1 MKRILTILAL
11 SLLCLISNAQ
21 LVWKISGNGTKK
33 PSYILGTHHGCPFT
47 YCDSIPGLMKA
58 FDKVDNIIGE
68 INMIELAEMSPE
80 RMQKMQAMMMMPADT
95 SLLSLF
101 NKEETVKVNAWLIKE
116 LGANLEML
124 SMMMP
129 TDTSLL
135 SLFNEEETAEVN
147 AWLMK
152 EMGANLEMLSMMNPM
167 TIMVTVQNK
176 VMMEVIPDVA
186 DMTTIDKYMQTLGQ
200 SKGKTIGEL
209 ETADYQM
216 ELLYGNS
223 LEEQADAL
231 LEMIDLGNSKELMI
245 QLTDAYKSQNL
256 DTLWEIFQ
264 EQMTGYEYDAIVKV
278 RNLNWEKQMKEL
290 LPRQTTLFVVGAG
303 YLPGEF
309 GMINLLREAGYKV
322 KPVKR

>member
-11 SLLCLISNAQ
+11 SLMCLTSNAQ
-21 LVWKISGNGTKK
+21 LVWKISGNGIKK
-33 PSYILGTHHGCPFT
+33 PSYILGTHHGCPFN

-68 INMIELAEMSPE
+68 INMIEFSEMSPE

-101 NKEETVKVNAWLIKE
+101 STEEAAKVNEWLGKKM
-116 LGANLEML
+116 GASLEML
-124 SMMMP
+124 S
-129 TDTSLL
+129 
-135 SLFNEEETAEVN
+135 V
-147 AWLMK
+147 MK
-152 EMGANLEMLSMMNPM
+152 PM

-176 VMMEVIPDVA
+176 EMMEVIPEIA
-186 DMTTIDKYMQTLGQ
+186 TMTTIDKYMQTLGQ
-200 SKGKTIGEL
+200 WKGKTIGEL

-231 LEMIDLGNSKELMI
+231 LEMIDHGDSKGLLQ
-245 QLTDAYKSQNL
+245 QLTNAYKSQNL
-256 DTLWEIFQ
+256 DTLWKVFQ

-290 LPRQTTLFVVGAG
+290 LPKQSTLFVVGAG
-303 YLPGEF
+303 HLPGES

-322 KPVKR
+322 KPVKK

>member
-11 SLLCLISNAQ
+11 SLMCLTSNAQ
-21 LVWKISGNGTKK
+21 LVWKISGNGIQK
-33 PSYILGTHHGCPFT
+33 PSYILGTHHGCPFN

-68 INMIELAEMSPE
+68 INMIEFSEMSPE
-80 RMQKMQAMMMMPADT
+80 RMQKMQAMMIMPA
-95 SLLSLF
+95 
-101 NKEETVKVNAWLIKE
+101 
-116 LGANLEML
+116 
-124 SMMMP
+124 
-129 TDTSLL
+129 DTSLL
-135 SLFNEEETAEVN
+135 SLFNEEETAKVN
-147 AWLMK
+147 AWLK
-152 EMGANLEMLSMMNPM
+152 DEMEASLEMLSVMKPM

-176 VMMEVIPDVA
+176 ILTEMMPELA
-186 DMTTIDKYMQTLGQ
+186 TMTSIDKYMQTLGQ

-216 ELLYGNS
+216 ELLYANS

-231 LEMIDLGNSKELMI
+231 LEMIDQGDSKKLMQ
-245 QLTDAYKSQNL
+245 QLTDAYKSQDL

-278 RNLNWEKQMKEL
+278 RNLNWEKQMKVL
-290 LPRQTTLFVVGAG
+290 LQKQTTLFVVGAG
-303 YLPGEF
+303 HLPGEY

-322 KPVKR
+322 KPVKK

>member
-1 MKRILTILAL
+1 MKRILTLLAL
-11 SLLCLISNAQ
+11 SLLCLTSNAQ

-68 INMIELAEMSPE
+68 INMIEFDQMSPE

-116 LGANLEML
+116 L
-124 SMMMP
+124 
-129 TDTSLL
+129 
-135 SLFNEEETAEVN
+135 
-147 AWLMK
+147 
-152 EMGANLEMLSMMNPM
+152 GANLEMLSMMNPM

-209 ETADYQM
+209 ETTDYQM

-231 LEMIDLGNSKELMI
+231 LEMIDLGNSKELLI

-290 LPRQTTLFVVGAG
+290 LPKQTTLFVVGAG
-303 YLPGEF
+303 HLPGEY

-322 KPVKR
+322 KPVKK

>member
-1 MKRILTILAL
+1 MPHFQRTARVED
-11 SLLCLISNAQ
+11 Q
-21 LVWKISGNGTKK
+21 RNGIKK

-68 INMIELAEMSPE
+68 INMIEFAEMSPE

-101 NKEETVKVNAWLIKE
+101 STEEAAKVNEWLGKKM
-116 LGANLEML
+116 GASLEML
-124 SMMMP
+124 S
-129 TDTSLL
+129 
-135 SLFNEEETAEVN
+135 V
-147 AWLMK
+147 MK
-152 EMGANLEMLSMMNPM
+152 PM

-176 VMMEVIPDVA
+176 EMMEVIPEIA
-186 DMTTIDKYMQTLGQ
+186 TMTTIDKYMQTLGQ
-200 SKGKTIGEL
+200 RKGKTIGEL

-231 LEMIDLGNSKELMI
+231 LEMIDHGDSKGLLQ
-245 QLTDAYKSQNL
+245 QLTNAYKSQNL
-256 DTLWEIFQ
+256 DTLWKVFQ

-290 LPRQTTLFVVGAG
+290 LPKQSTLFVVGAG
-303 YLPGEF
+303 HLPGES

-322 KPVKR
+322 KPVKK

>member
-11 SLLCLISNAQ
+11 SLMCLTSNAQ
-21 LVWKISGNGTKK
+21 LVWKISGNGIQK
-33 PSYILGTHHGCPFT
+33 PSYILGTHHGCPFN

-68 INMIELAEMSPE
+68 INMIEFSEMSPE

-101 NKEETVKVNAWLIKE
+101 NEEETAKVNAWLKDE
-116 LGANLEML
+116 MGASLEML
-124 SMMMP
+124 S
-129 TDTSLL
+129 
-135 SLFNEEETAEVN
+135 V
-147 AWLMK
+147 MK
-152 EMGANLEMLSMMNPM
+152 PM

-176 VMMEVIPDVA
+176 MMMEVIPEIA
-186 DMTTIDKYMQTLGQ
+186 TMTTIDKYMQTLGQ
-200 SKGKTIGEL
+200 RKGKTIGEL

-231 LEMIDLGNSKELMI
+231 LEMIDHGDSKGLLQ
-245 QLTDAYKSQNL
+245 QLTNAYKSQNL
-256 DTLWEIFQ
+256 DTLWKVFQ

-290 LPRQTTLFVVGAG
+290 LPKQSTLFVVGAG
-303 YLPGEF
+303 HLPGES

-322 KPVKR
+322 KPVKK

>member
-1 MKRILTILAL
+1 MKRILILLAL
-11 SLLCLISNAQ
+11 SLLCLTSNAQ
-21 LVWKISGNGTKK
+21 LVWKISGNGIKK

-68 INMIELAEMSPE
+68 INMIEFAEMSPE

-101 NKEETVKVNAWLIKE
+101 STEEAAKVNEWLGKKM
-116 LGANLEML
+116 GASLEML
-124 SMMMP
+124 S
-129 TDTSLL
+129 
-135 SLFNEEETAEVN
+135 V
-147 AWLMK
+147 MK
-152 EMGANLEMLSMMNPM
+152 PM

-176 VMMEVIPDVA
+176 EMMEVIPEIA
-186 DMTTIDKYMQTLGQ
+186 TMTTIDKYMQTLGQ
-200 SKGKTIGEL
+200 RKGKTIGEL

-231 LEMIDLGNSKELMI
+231 LEMIDHGDSKGLLQ
-245 QLTDAYKSQNL
+245 QLTNAYKSQNL
-256 DTLWEIFQ
+256 DTLWKVFQ

-290 LPRQTTLFVVGAG
+290 LPKQSTLFVVGAG
-303 YLPGEF
+303 HLPGES
-309 GMINLLREAGYKV
+309 GMINLLREAGYKI
-322 KPVKR
+322 KPVKK

>member
-1 MKRILTILAL
+1 MAL
-11 SLLCLISNAQ
+11 SLLCLTSNAQ
-21 LVWKISGNGTKK
+21 LVWKISGNGIKK

-58 FDKVDNIIGE
+58 FDKVDHIIGE
-68 INMIELAEMSPE
+68 INMIEFAEMSPE

-101 NKEETVKVNAWLIKE
+101 STEEAAKVNEWLGK
-116 LGANLEML
+116 
-124 SMMMP
+124 
-129 TDTSLL
+129 
-135 SLFNEEETAEVN
+135 
-147 AWLMK
+147 K
-152 EMGANLEMLSMMNPM
+152 MGASLEILSVMKPM

-176 VMMEVIPDVA
+176 EMMEVIPEIA
-186 DMTTIDKYMQTLGQ
+186 TMTTIDKYMQTLGQ
-200 SKGKTIGEL
+200 RKGKTIGEL

-231 LEMIDLGNSKELMI
+231 LEMIDHGDSKGLLQ
-245 QLTDAYKSQNL
+245 QLTDAYKSQDL

-278 RNLNWEKQMKEL
+278 RNLNWDKQMKEL
-290 LPRQTTLFVVGAG
+290 LPKQSTLFVVGAG
-303 YLPGEF
+303 HLPGES
-309 GMINLLREAGYKV
+309 GMINLLREAGFKV
-322 KPVKR
+322 KPVRK

>member
-1 MKRILTILAL
+1 MKRILTLLAL
-11 SLLCLISNAQ
+11 SLLCLTSNAQ
-21 LVWKISGNGTKK
+21 LVWKISGNGIKK

-68 INMIELAEMSPE
+68 INMIEFAEMSPE
-80 RMQKMQAMMMMPADT
+80 RMQKMQAMMMPADT

-101 NKEETVKVNAWLIKE
+101 STEEAAKVNEWLGKKM
-116 LGANLEML
+116 GASLEML
-124 SMMMP
+124 
-129 TDTSLL
+129 
-135 SLFNEEETAEVN
+135 FV
-147 AWLMK
+147 MK
-152 EMGANLEMLSMMNPM
+152 PM

-176 VMMEVIPDVA
+176 ILTEMMPELA
-186 DMTTIDKYMQTLGQ
+186 TMTSIDKYMQTLGQ

-209 ETADYQM
+209 ESADYQM

-231 LEMIDLGNSKELMI
+231 LEMIDHGDSKGLLQ
-245 QLTDAYKSQNL
+245 QLTDAYKSQDL
-256 DTLWEIFQ
+256 DMLWEIFQ

-290 LPRQTTLFVVGAG
+290 LPKQSTLFVVGAG
-303 YLPGEF
+303 HLPGES
-309 GMINLLREAGYKV
+309 GMINLLREAGFKV
-322 KPVKR
+322 KPVRK

>member
-11 SLLCLISNAQ
+11 SLMCLTSNAQ
-21 LVWKISGNGTKK
+21 LVWKISGNGIKK
-33 PSYILGTHHGCPFT
+33 PSYILGTHHGCPFN
-47 YCDSIPGLMKA
+47 YCDSIPGLMKV

-68 INMIELAEMSPE
+68 INMIEFDQMSPE

-101 NKEETVKVNAWLIKE
+101 STEEAAKVNEWLGKKM
-116 LGANLEML
+116 GASLEML
-124 SMMMP
+124 S
-129 TDTSLL
+129 
-135 SLFNEEETAEVN
+135 V
-147 AWLMK
+147 MK
-152 EMGANLEMLSMMNPM
+152 PM

-176 VMMEVIPDVA
+176 EMIEVIPEIA
-186 DMTTIDKYMQTLGQ
+186 TMTTIDKYMQTLGQ
-200 SKGKTIGEL
+200 RKGKTIGEL

-231 LEMIDLGNSKELMI
+231 LEMIDHGDSKGLLQ
-245 QLTDAYKSQNL
+245 QLTNAYKSQNL
-256 DTLWEIFQ
+256 DTLWKVFQ

-290 LPRQTTLFVVGAG
+290 LPKQSTLFVVGAG
-303 YLPGEF
+303 HLPGES
-309 GMINLLREAGYKV
+309 GMINLLREAGYKI
-322 KPVKR
+322 KPVKK

>member
-1 MKRILTILAL
+1 MKRILTLLAL
-11 SLLCLISNAQ
+11 SLLCLTSNAQ
-21 LVWKISGNGTKK
+21 LVWKISGNGIKK

-101 NKEETVKVNAWLIKE
+101 STEEAAKVNEWLGKKM
-116 LGANLEML
+116 GASLEML
-124 SMMMP
+124 S
-129 TDTSLL
+129 
-135 SLFNEEETAEVN
+135 V
-147 AWLMK
+147 MK
-152 EMGANLEMLSMMNPM
+152 PM

-176 VMMEVIPDVA
+176 EMMEVIPEIA
-186 DMTTIDKYMQTLGQ
+186 TMTTIDKYMQTLGQ
-200 SKGKTIGEL
+200 WKGKTIGEL

-231 LEMIDLGNSKELMI
+231 LEMIDHGDSKGLLQ
-245 QLTDAYKSQNL
+245 QLTNAYKSQNL
-256 DTLWEIFQ
+256 DTLWKVFQ

-290 LPRQTTLFVVGAG
+290 LPKQSTLFVVGAG
-303 YLPGEF
+303 HLPGEY

-322 KPVKR
+322 KPVKK

>member
-11 SLLCLISNAQ
+11 SLMCLTSNAQ
-21 LVWKISGNGTKK
+21 LVWKISGNGIKK
-33 PSYILGTHHGCPFT
+33 PSYILGTHHGCPFN

-58 FDKVDNIIGE
+58 LDKVDNIIGE

-101 NKEETVKVNAWLIKE
+101 STEEAAKVNEWLGKKM
-116 LGANLEML
+116 GASLEML
-124 SMMMP
+124 S
-129 TDTSLL
+129 
-135 SLFNEEETAEVN
+135 V
-147 AWLMK
+147 MK
-152 EMGANLEMLSMMNPM
+152 PM

-176 VMMEVIPDVA
+176 EMMEVIPEIA
-186 DMTTIDKYMQTLGQ
+186 TMTTIDKYMQTLGQ
-200 SKGKTIGEL
+200 RKGKTIGEL

-231 LEMIDLGNSKELMI
+231 LEMIDHGDSKGLLQ
-245 QLTDAYKSQNL
+245 QLTNAYKSQNL
-256 DTLWEIFQ
+256 DTLWKVFQ

-290 LPRQTTLFVVGAG
+290 LPQQATLFVVGAG
-303 YLPGEF
+303 HLPGEY

-322 KPVKR
+322 KPVKK

>member
-11 SLLCLISNAQ
+11 SLLCLTSNAQ
-21 LVWKISGNGTKK
+21 LVWKISGNGIKK

-47 YCDSIPGLMKA
+47 YCDSISGLMKA

-68 INMIELAEMSPE
+68 INMIEFDQMTPE

-101 NKEETVKVNAWLIKE
+101 NEEETVKVNDWLKKE
-116 LGANLEML
+116 MGASLEML
-124 SMMMP
+124 S
-129 TDTSLL
+129 
-135 SLFNEEETAEVN
+135 A
-147 AWLMK
+147 MK
-152 EMGANLEMLSMMNPM
+152 PM
-167 TIMVTVQNK
+167 TIMITVQNK

-186 DMTTIDKYMQTLGQ
+186 NMTTIDKYMQTLGQ
-200 SKGKTIGEL
+200 SEGKTIGEL

-216 ELLYGNS
+216 ELLYGSS

-231 LEMIDLGNSKELMI
+231 LEMIDHGDSKELI
-245 QLTDAYKSQNL
+245 ELLTEAYKSQNL
-256 DTLWEIFQ
+256 DTLWRIFQ
-264 EQMTGYEYDAIVKV
+264 EQMTDYEYDAIVKV

-290 LPRQTTLFVVGAG
+290 LPKQTTMFVVGAG
-303 YLPGEF
+303 HLPGEF

-322 KPVKR
+322 KPVKK

>member
-1 MKRILTILAL
+1 MKRILTLLAL
-11 SLLCLISNAQ
+11 SLLCLTSNAQ
-21 LVWKISGNGTKK
+21 LVWKISGNGIKK

-101 NKEETVKVNAWLIKE
+101 STEEAAKVNEWLGKKM
-116 LGANLEML
+116 GASLEML
-124 SMMMP
+124 S
-129 TDTSLL
+129 
-135 SLFNEEETAEVN
+135 V
-147 AWLMK
+147 MK
-152 EMGANLEMLSMMNPM
+152 PM

-176 VMMEVIPDVA
+176 EMMEVIPEIA
-186 DMTTIDKYMQTLGQ
+186 TMTTIDKYMQTLGQ
-200 SKGKTIGEL
+200 RKGKTIGEL

-231 LEMIDLGNSKELMI
+231 LEMIDHGDSKGLLQ
-245 QLTDAYKSQNL
+245 QLTNAYKSQNL
-256 DTLWEIFQ
+256 DTLWKVFQ

-290 LPRQTTLFVVGAG
+290 LPKQSTLFVVGAG
-303 YLPGEF
+303 HLPGES

-322 KPVKR
+322 KSVKK

>member
-11 SLLCLISNAQ
+11 SLMCLTSNAQ
-21 LVWKISGNGTKK
+21 LVWKISGNGIKK

-101 NKEETVKVNAWLIKE
+101 STEEAAKVNE
-116 LGANLEML
+116 LLGKKMGASLEML
-124 SMMMP
+124 S
-129 TDTSLL
+129 
-135 SLFNEEETAEVN
+135 V
-147 AWLMK
+147 MK
-152 EMGANLEMLSMMNPM
+152 PM

-176 VMMEVIPDVA
+176 EMMEVIPEIA
-186 DMTTIDKYMQTLGQ
+186 TMTTIDKYMQTLGQ
-200 SKGKTIGEL
+200 RKDKTIGEL

-231 LEMIDLGNSKELMI
+231 LEMIDHGDSKGLLQ
-245 QLTDAYKSQNL
+245 QLTNAYKSQNL
-256 DTLWEIFQ
+256 DTLWKVFQ
-264 EQMTGYEYDAIVKV
+264 EQMTGYEYDAVVKV

-290 LPRQTTLFVVGAG
+290 LPKQSTLFVVGAG
-303 YLPGEF
+303 HLPGES
-309 GMINLLREAGYKV
+309 GMINLLREAGYNV
-322 KPVKR
+322 KPVKK

>member
-11 SLLCLISNAQ
+11 SLMCLTSNAQ
-21 LVWKISGNGTKK
+21 LVWKISGNGIQN
-33 PSYILGTHHGCPFT
+33 PSYILGTHHGCPFN

-68 INMIELAEMSPE
+68 INMIEFSEMSPE

-101 NKEETVKVNAWLIKE
+101 NEEETAKVNAWLKDE
-116 LGANLEML
+116 MGASLEML
-124 SMMMP
+124 S
-129 TDTSLL
+129 
-135 SLFNEEETAEVN
+135 V
-147 AWLMK
+147 MK
-152 EMGANLEMLSMMNPM
+152 PM

-176 VMMEVIPDVA
+176 EIMEVIPEIA
-186 DMTTIDKYMQTLGQ
+186 TMTTIDKYMQTLGQ
-200 SKGKTIGEL
+200 RKGKTIGEL

-231 LEMIDLGNSKELMI
+231 LEMIDHGDSKGLLQ
-245 QLTDAYKSQNL
+245 QLTNAYKSQNL
-256 DTLWEIFQ
+256 DTLWKVFQ

-278 RNLNWEKQMKEL
+278 RNLNWEKQMREL
-290 LPRQTTLFVVGAG
+290 LPKQSTLFVVGAG
-303 YLPGEF
+303 HLPGES

-322 KPVKR
+322 KPVKK

>member
-1 MKRILTILAL
+1 MKRILTLLAL
-11 SLLCLISNAQ
+11 SLLCLTSNAQ

-68 INMIELAEMSPE
+68 INMIEFDQMSPE

-116 LGANLEML
+116 L
-124 SMMMP
+124 
-129 TDTSLL
+129 
-135 SLFNEEETAEVN
+135 
-147 AWLMK
+147 
-152 EMGANLEMLSMMNPM
+152 GANLEMLSMMNPM

-209 ETADYQM
+209 ETTDYQM

-290 LPRQTTLFVVGAG
+290 LPKQTTLFVVGAG
-303 YLPGEF
+303 HLPGEY

-322 KPVKR
+322 KPVKK

>member
-1 MKRILTILAL
+1 MKRILTLLAL
-11 SLLCLISNAQ
+11 SLLCLTSNAQ
-21 LVWKISGNGTKK
+21 LVWKISGNGIKK

-101 NKEETVKVNAWLIKE
+101 STEEAAKVNEWLGKKM
-116 LGANLEML
+116 GASLEML
-124 SMMMP
+124 S
-129 TDTSLL
+129 
-135 SLFNEEETAEVN
+135 V
-147 AWLMK
+147 MK
-152 EMGANLEMLSMMNPM
+152 PM

-176 VMMEVIPDVA
+176 EMMEVIPEIA
-186 DMTTIDKYMQTLGQ
+186 TMTTIDKYMQTLGQ
-200 SKGKTIGEL
+200 RKGKTIGEL

-231 LEMIDLGNSKELMI
+231 LEMIDHGDSKGLLQ
-245 QLTDAYKSQNL
+245 QLTNAYKSQNL
-256 DTLWEIFQ
+256 DTLWKVFQ

-290 LPRQTTLFVVGAG
+290 LPKQSTLFVVGAG
-303 YLPGEF
+303 HLPGES
-309 GMINLLREAGYKV
+309 GMINLLREAGFKV
-322 KPVKR
+322 KPVRK

>member
-11 SLLCLISNAQ
+11 SLMCLTSNAQ
-21 LVWKISGNGTKK
+21 LVWKISGNGIKK

-68 INMIELAEMSPE
+68 INMIEFAEMSPE

-101 NKEETVKVNAWLIKE
+101 STEEAAKVNEWLGKKM
-116 LGANLEML
+116 GGSLEML
-124 SMMMP
+124 S
-129 TDTSLL
+129 
-135 SLFNEEETAEVN
+135 V
-147 AWLMK
+147 MK
-152 EMGANLEMLSMMNPM
+152 PM

-176 VMMEVIPDVA
+176 EMVEVIPEIA
-186 DMTTIDKYMQTLGQ
+186 TMTTIDKYMQTLGQ
-200 SKGKTIGEL
+200 RKGKTIGEL

-231 LEMIDLGNSKELMI
+231 LEMIDHGDSKGLLQ
-245 QLTDAYKSQNL
+245 QLTNAYKSQNL
-256 DTLWEIFQ
+256 DTLWKVFQ
-264 EQMTGYEYDAIVKV
+264 QQMTGYEYDAIVKV

-290 LPRQTTLFVVGAG
+290 LPKQSTLFVVGAG
-303 YLPGEF
+303 HLPGES

-322 KPVKR
+322 KPVKK

>member
-1 MKRILTILAL
+1 MKRILTLLAL
-11 SLLCLISNAQ
+11 SLLCLTSNAQ
-21 LVWKISGNGTKK
+21 LVWKISGNGIKK

-68 INMIELAEMSPE
+68 INMIEFAEMSPE

-101 NKEETVKVNAWLIKE
+101 STEEAAKVNEWRGKKM
-116 LGANLEML
+116 GASLEML
-124 SMMMP
+124 S
-129 TDTSLL
+129 
-135 SLFNEEETAEVN
+135 V
-147 AWLMK
+147 MK
-152 EMGANLEMLSMMNPM
+152 PM

-176 VMMEVIPDVA
+176 EMMEVIPEIA
-186 DMTTIDKYMQTLGQ
+186 TMTTIDKYMQTLGQ
-200 SKGKTIGEL
+200 RKGKTIGEL

-231 LEMIDLGNSKELMI
+231 LEMIDHGDSKGLLQ
-245 QLTDAYKSQNL
+245 QLTNAYKSQNL
-256 DTLWEIFQ
+256 DTLWKVFQ

-290 LPRQTTLFVVGAG
+290 LPKQSTLFVVGAG
-303 YLPGEF
+303 HLPGES
-309 GMINLLREAGYKV
+309 GMINLLREAGYKI
-322 KPVKR
+322 KPVKK

>member
-1 MKRILTILAL
+1 MKRILTLLAL
-11 SLLCLISNAQ
+11 SLLCLTSNAQ
-21 LVWKISGNGTKK
+21 LVWKISGNGIKK

-68 INMIELAEMSPE
+68 INMIEFAEMSPE

-101 NKEETVKVNAWLIKE
+101 STEEAAKVNEWLGKKM
-116 LGANLEML
+116 GASLEML
-124 SMMMP
+124 S
-129 TDTSLL
+129 
-135 SLFNEEETAEVN
+135 V
-147 AWLMK
+147 MK
-152 EMGANLEMLSMMNPM
+152 PM

-176 VMMEVIPDVA
+176 EMMEVIPEIA
-186 DMTTIDKYMQTLGQ
+186 TMTTIDKYMQTLGQ
-200 SKGKTIGEL
+200 WKGKTIGEL

-231 LEMIDLGNSKELMI
+231 LEMIDHEDSKGLLQ

-256 DTLWEIFQ
+256 DTLWKVFQ

-290 LPRQTTLFVVGAG
+290 LPKQSTLFVVGAG
-303 YLPGEF
+303 HLLGES
-309 GMINLLREAGYKV
+309 GMINLLRKAGYKV
-322 KPVKR
+322 KPVKK

>member
-11 SLLCLISNAQ
+11 SLLCLTSNAQ
-21 LVWKISGNGTKK
+21 LVWKISGNGIKK

-68 INMIELAEMSPE
+68 INMIEFAEMSPE

-101 NKEETVKVNAWLIKE
+101 STEEAAKVNEWLGKKM
-116 LGANLEML
+116 GASLEML
-124 SMMMP
+124 S
-129 TDTSLL
+129 
-135 SLFNEEETAEVN
+135 V
-147 AWLMK
+147 MK
-152 EMGANLEMLSMMNPM
+152 PM

-176 VMMEVIPDVA
+176 EMMEVIPEIA
-186 DMTTIDKYMQTLGQ
+186 TMTTIDKYMQTLGQ
-200 SKGKTIGEL
+200 RKGKTIGEL

-231 LEMIDLGNSKELMI
+231 LEMIDHGDSKGLLQ
-245 QLTDAYKSQNL
+245 QLTNAYKSQNL
-256 DTLWEIFQ
+256 DTLWKVFQ

-290 LPRQTTLFVVGAG
+290 LPQQTTLFVVGAG
-303 YLPGEF
+303 HLPGES

-322 KPVKR
+322 KPVKK

>member
-11 SLLCLISNAQ
+11 SLMCLTSNAQ
-21 LVWKISGNGTKK
+21 LVWKISGNGIKK
-33 PSYILGTHHGCPFT
+33 PSYILGTHHGCPFN

-58 FDKVDNIIGE
+58 FDKVDYIIGE
-68 INMIELAEMSPE
+68 INMIEFSEMSPE

-101 NKEETVKVNAWLIKE
+101 NEEETAKVNAWLKDE
-116 LGANLEML
+116 MGASLEML
-124 SMMMP
+124 S
-129 TDTSLL
+129 
-135 SLFNEEETAEVN
+135 V
-147 AWLMK
+147 MK
-152 EMGANLEMLSMMNPM
+152 PM

-176 VMMEVIPDVA
+176 EMMEVIPEIA
-186 DMTTIDKYMQTLGQ
+186 TMTTIDKYMQTLGQ
-200 SKGKTIGEL
+200 RKGKTIGEL

-231 LEMIDLGNSKELMI
+231 LEMIDHGDSKGLLQ
-245 QLTDAYKSQNL
+245 QLTNAYKSQNL
-256 DTLWEIFQ
+256 DTLWKVFQ

-278 RNLNWEKQMKEL
+278 RNLNWEKQMKEI
-290 LPRQTTLFVVGAG
+290 LPKQTTLFVVGAG
-303 YLPGEF
+303 HLPGEY

-322 KPVKR
+322 KPVKK

>member
-1 MKRILTILAL
+1 MKRILTLLAL
-11 SLLCLISNAQ
+11 SLLCLTSNAQ
-21 LVWKISGNGTKK
+21 LVWKISGNGIKK

-68 INMIELAEMSPE
+68 INMIEFAEMSPE

-101 NKEETVKVNAWLIKE
+101 STEEAAKVNEWLGKKM
-116 LGANLEML
+116 GASLEML
-124 SMMMP
+124 S
-129 TDTSLL
+129 
-135 SLFNEEETAEVN
+135 V
-147 AWLMK
+147 MK
-152 EMGANLEMLSMMNPM
+152 PM

-176 VMMEVIPDVA
+176 EMMEVIPEIA
-186 DMTTIDKYMQTLGQ
+186 TMTTIDKYMQTLGQ
-200 SKGKTIGEL
+200 RKGKTIGEL

-231 LEMIDLGNSKELMI
+231 LEMIDHGDSKELLQ
-245 QLTDAYKSQNL
+245 QLTNAYKSQNL
-256 DTLWEIFQ
+256 DTLWKVFQ

-290 LPRQTTLFVVGAG
+290 LPKQSTLFVVGAG
-303 YLPGEF
+303 HLPGES

-322 KPVKR
+322 KPVKK

>member
-11 SLLCLISNAQ
+11 SLMCLTSNAQ
-21 LVWKISGNGTKK
+21 LVWKISGNGIQK
-33 PSYILGTHHGCPFT
+33 PSYILGTHHGCPFN
-47 YCDSIPGLMKA
+47 YCDSIPGLMNA

-68 INMIELAEMSPE
+68 INMIEFSEMSPV

-101 NKEETVKVNAWLIKE
+101 NEEETAKVNAWLKDE
-116 LGANLEML
+116 MGASLEML
-124 SMMMP
+124 S
-129 TDTSLL
+129 
-135 SLFNEEETAEVN
+135 V
-147 AWLMK
+147 MK
-152 EMGANLEMLSMMNPM
+152 PM

-176 VMMEVIPDVA
+176 EMMEVIPEIA
-186 DMTTIDKYMQTLGQ
+186 TMTTIDKYMQTLGQ
-200 SKGKTIGEL
+200 RKGKTIGEL

-231 LEMIDLGNSKELMI
+231 LEMIDHGDSKGLLQ
-245 QLTDAYKSQNL
+245 QLTNAYKSQDL
-256 DTLWEIFQ
+256 DTLWDIFQ

-278 RNLNWEKQMKEL
+278 RNLNWEKQMKEI
-290 LPRQTTLFVVGAG
+290 LPKQTTLFVVGAG
-303 YLPGEF
+303 HLPGEY

-322 KPVKR
+322 KPVKK

>member
-1 MKRILTILAL
+1 MCLT
-11 SLLCLISNAQ
+11 SNAQ
-21 LVWKISGNGTKK
+21 LVWKISGNGIQK
-33 PSYILGTHHGCPFT
+33 PSYILGTHHGCPFN

-68 INMIELAEMSPE
+68 INMIGFSEMSPE

-101 NKEETVKVNAWLIKE
+101 NEEETAKVNAWLKDE
-116 LGANLEML
+116 MGASLEML
-124 SMMMP
+124 S
-129 TDTSLL
+129 
-135 SLFNEEETAEVN
+135 V
-147 AWLMK
+147 MK
-152 EMGANLEMLSMMNPM
+152 PM

-176 VMMEVIPDVA
+176 KMMEVIPEIA
-186 DMTTIDKYMQTLGQ
+186 TMTTIDKYMQTLGQ
-200 SKGKTIGEL
+200 RKGKTIGEL

-231 LEMIDLGNSKELMI
+231 QEMIDQGDSKKLMQ
-245 QLTDAYKSQNL
+245 QLTDAYKSQDL

-278 RNLNWEKQMKEL
+278 RNLNWEKQMKEI
-290 LPRQTTLFVVGAG
+290 LPKQTTLFVVGAG
-303 YLPGEF
+303 HLPGEY

-322 KPVKR
+322 KPVKK

>member
-11 SLLCLISNAQ
+11 SLLCLTSNAQ
-21 LVWKISGNGTKK
+21 LVWKISGNGIRK
-33 PSYILGTHHGCPFT
+33 PSYILGTHHGCPFN

-68 INMIELAEMSPE
+68 INMIELDDMSPE

-101 NKEETVKVNAWLIKE
+101 SEEEAAKVNDWLGMKM
-116 LGANLEML
+116 GASLEML
-124 SMMMP
+124 S
-129 TDTSLL
+129 
-135 SLFNEEETAEVN
+135 V
-147 AWLMK
+147 MK
-152 EMGANLEMLSMMNPM
+152 PM

-186 DMTTIDKYMQTLGQ
+186 TMTTIDKYMQTLGQ
-200 SKGKTIGEL
+200 SKGKSIGEL

-216 ELLYGNS
+216 ELLYGDS

-231 LEMIDLGNSKELMI
+231 LEMIGHGDSKGLLQ
-245 QLTDAYKSQNL
+245 QLTNAYKSQNL
-256 DTLWEIFQ
+256 DTLWAIFQ

-278 RNLNWEKQMKEL
+278 RNLKWEKQMKEI
-290 LPRQTTLFVVGAG
+290 LPKQTTLFVVGAG
-303 YLPGEF
+303 HLPGEY

-322 KPVKR
+322 KPVKK

>member
-11 SLLCLISNAQ
+11 SLLCLTSNAQ
-21 LVWKISGNGTKK
+21 LVWKIRGNGIKK

-68 INMIELAEMSPE
+68 INMIEFDQMSPE

-116 LGANLEML
+116 L
-124 SMMMP
+124 
-129 TDTSLL
+129 
-135 SLFNEEETAEVN
+135 
-147 AWLMK
+147 
-152 EMGANLEMLSMMNPM
+152 GANLEMLSMMNPM

-209 ETADYQM
+209 ETTDYQM

-290 LPRQTTLFVVGAG
+290 LPKQTTLFVVGAG
-303 YLPGEF
+303 HLPGEY

-322 KPVKR
+322 KPVKK

>member
-1 MKRILTILAL
+1 MKRILTLLAL
-11 SLLCLISNAQ
+11 SLLCLTSNAQ
-21 LVWKISGNGTKK
+21 LVWKISGNGIKK

-101 NKEETVKVNAWLIKE
+101 STEEAAKVNEWLGKKM
-116 LGANLEML
+116 GASLEML
-124 SMMMP
+124 S
-129 TDTSLL
+129 
-135 SLFNEEETAEVN
+135 V
-147 AWLMK
+147 MK
-152 EMGANLEMLSMMNPM
+152 PM

-176 VMMEVIPDVA
+176 EMMEVIPEIA
-186 DMTTIDKYMQTLGQ
+186 TMTTIDKYMQTLGQ
-200 SKGKTIGEL
+200 RKGKTIGEL

-231 LEMIDLGNSKELMI
+231 LEMIDHGDSKGLLQ
-245 QLTDAYKSQNL
+245 QLTNAYKSQNL
-256 DTLWEIFQ
+256 DTLWKVFQ

-290 LPRQTTLFVVGAG
+290 LPKQSTLFVVGAG
-303 YLPGEF
+303 HLPGES
-309 GMINLLREAGYKV
+309 GMINLLREAGFKV
-322 KPVKR
+322 KPVKK

>member
-1 MKRILTILAL
+1 MCFT
-11 SLLCLISNAQ
+11 SNAQ
-21 LVWKISGNGTKK
+21 LVWKISGNGIKK

-68 INMIELAEMSPE
+68 INMIEFDQMSPE

-101 NKEETVKVNAWLIKE
+101 STEEAAKVNEWLGKKM
-116 LGANLEML
+116 GASLEML
-124 SMMMP
+124 S
-129 TDTSLL
+129 
-135 SLFNEEETAEVN
+135 V
-147 AWLMK
+147 MK
-152 EMGANLEMLSMMNPM
+152 PM

-176 VMMEVIPDVA
+176 EMMEVMPEIA
-186 DMTTIDKYMQTLGQ
+186 TMTTIDKYMQTLGQ
-200 SKGKTIGEL
+200 WKGKTIGEL

-231 LEMIDLGNSKELMI
+231 LEMIDHGDSKGLLQ
-245 QLTDAYKSQNL
+245 QLTNAYKSQNL
-256 DTLWEIFQ
+256 DTLWKVFQ

-278 RNLNWEKQMKEL
+278 RNLNWEKQMKEI
-290 LPRQTTLFVVGAG
+290 LPKQTTLFVVGAG
-303 YLPGEF
+303 HLPGEY
-309 GMINLLREAGYKV
+309 GMINLLREAGYKI
-322 KPVKR
+322 KPVKK

>member
-1 MKRILTILAL
+1 MCLT
-11 SLLCLISNAQ
+11 SNAQ
-21 LVWKISGNGTKK
+21 LVWKIGGNGIQK
-33 PSYILGTHHGCPFT
+33 PSYILGTHHGCPFN

-68 INMIELAEMSPE
+68 INMIEFSEMSPE

-101 NKEETVKVNAWLIKE
+101 NEEETAKVNVWLKNE
-116 LGANLEML
+116 MGASLEML
-124 SMMMP
+124 S
-129 TDTSLL
+129 
-135 SLFNEEETAEVN
+135 V
-147 AWLMK
+147 MK
-152 EMGANLEMLSMMNPM
+152 PM

-176 VMMEVIPDVA
+176 EIMEVIPEIA
-186 DMTTIDKYMQTLGQ
+186 TMTSINKYMQTLGQ
-200 SKGKTIGEL
+200 RKGKTIGEL

-231 LEMIDLGNSKELMI
+231 LEMIDHGDSKGLLQ
-245 QLTDAYKSQNL
+245 QLTNVYKSQNL
-256 DTLWEIFQ
+256 DTLWKVFQ

-278 RNLNWEKQMKEL
+278 RNLNWEKQIKEL
-290 LPRQTTLFVVGAG
+290 LPQQTTLFVVGAG
-303 YLPGEF
+303 HLPGEY

-322 KPVKR
+322 KPVKK